1 MFDVLRVLG
10 AFLAFQEYV
19 YVNVFCFRFSKIM
32 DQMFSMA
39 RNAVLGSFSIT
50 FTVAR
55 VFVDGVSRPGFG
67 AIEDAFSFP
76 LDILY
81 FELI

>member
-1 MFDVLRVLG
+1 
-10 AFLAFQEYV
+10 
-19 YVNVFCFRFSKIM
+19 M

-55 VFVDGVSRPGFG
+55 VFVDGDSRPGFE